1 MMKLGRRNIR
11 TYVQPYNGELRI
23 HIRRFNGD
31 RPTMKGV
38 ALLLDEWSAL
48 KTAITQL
55 DHEIT
60 SQQIQVSGALTRTPY
75 QRQNAIQ
82 ANDPQFDLEAV
93 ISNMRQTNE
102 PTMESTETIV
112 DNDINGACGV
122 SEPTQPDL
130 LNQDLLTFQ
139 SIINID
145 ENANFAWEFNEFLD
159 NITSE
164 KKE

>member
-31 RPTMKGV
+31 KPTTKGV

-48 KTAITQL
+48 KTAINQL
-55 DHEIT
+55 DNEIT
-60 SQQIQVSGALTRTPY
+60 SQQIQVSGAFTRIPY

-82 ANDPQFDLEAV
+82 ANDPEFDFEAV
-93 ISNMRQTNE
+93 ISTMLQTNE

-112 DNDINGACGV
+112 DNNINAACGV
-122 SEPTQPDL
+122 SAPM
-130 LNQDLLTFQ
+130 
-139 SIINID
+139 
-145 ENANFAWEFNEFLD
+145 
-159 NITSE
+159 
-164 KKE
+164 